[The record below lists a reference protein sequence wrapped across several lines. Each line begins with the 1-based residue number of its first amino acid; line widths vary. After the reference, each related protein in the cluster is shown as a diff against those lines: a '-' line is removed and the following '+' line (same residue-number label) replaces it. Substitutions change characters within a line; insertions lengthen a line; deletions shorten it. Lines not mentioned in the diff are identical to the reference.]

1 MSDALRSPRVRE
13 AIIARLLCTDD
24 VRQAVAAY
32 AAGIAEILGGELVG
46 CYLYGSLARGCFHPR
61 TSDVDVLVVS
71 EGPCRDDAVRRICL
85 AHDQIRIPADAVFVT
100 KGQIALD
107 RTPTPVDFTIKLG
120 LGVRPIRS
128 PEGSRDFLLVRQEVL
143 DCDMALVGRPA
154 REVMRP
160 VPWPLL
166 AQALD
171 HLLPNILPHFKNP
184 ALMLCRVA
192 YAFANRSLCSKQA
205 AGDWA
210 LAALAPRWHGMVGN
224 ALEKYR
230 SGVADNQ
237 GPDEEL
243 YAFERYCVDY
253 IANVRERP

>member
-107 RTPTPVDFTIKLG
+107 RAPTPVDFTIKPG
-120 LGVRPIRS
+120 LGVRAIRS

-143 DCDMALVGRPA
+143 DCDMALVGAPA
-154 REVMRP
+154 CEVVRP

-166 AQALD
+166 ACSLD
-171 HLLPNILPHFKNP
+171 YLLPNILPHFKNP

-205 AGDWA
+205 AGEWA
-210 LAALAPRWHGMVGN
+210 LAALAPRWHGMVQN

-230 SGVADNQ
+230 SGVADNH
-237 GPDEEL
+237 GADEEL
-243 YAFERYCVDY
+243 YAFERYCVEH
-253 IANVRERP
+253 IADVKERP